1 MSLQNHS
8 TQYPKVL
15 IITRNAWNNNNCT
28 GNTLSNFFR
37 NWPKDKLANIY
48 CRAETINNPVCNMY
62 YRITEQE
69 LIRNIKNRSFD
80 VGEMFF
86 RDGHETEEHHIEQ
99 DISSSKKMYGF
110 FSRHRWTL
118 ALWAR
123 DLIWDLGKWKNEK
136 LEKFLKDFSPDVIYM
151 PCYDSV
157 YMHKILWYVKKITK
171 AKIVLF
177 TGDDTYT
184 LKQFNLSPLYW
195 INRLIDRKTMRKS
208 VKMAETLFVISDL
221 QKQEYDKI
229 FKRECVILRKG
240 GDFNKEF
247 APKEIYGTPLRL
259 VYTGNIHSGRW
270 RTLAKMAEAIKK
282 INADGQ
288 KIQLDIYTLS
298 ARNQKMI
305 EMLEIDGASRLMPPA
320 TDAEIKQALLDA
332 DVLVF
337 VEPFEL
343 KEKLKWRL
351 SFSTKIVDYLASSRA
366 ILAVG
371 PDGLSSM
378 DYLKRFDAAICVND
392 IKSLHDKLLN
402 LANNPQI
409 VQEYAKKSWD
419 CGKENN
425 NMENTEM
432 VLYNGLMR
440 KKNDQK

>member
-1 MSLQNHS
+1 MKEVDK
-8 TQYPKVL
+8 YPNVL
-15 IITRNAWNNNNCT
+15 LLTRNAWNNGNCA
-28 GNTLSNFFR
+28 GNTFSNFFR
-37 NWPKDKLANIY
+37 NWPADKIANVF
-48 CRAETINNPVCNMY
+48 CRAETINNSVCQQY
-62 YRITEQE
+62 YKITEQE
-69 LIRNIKNRSFD
+69 LLRTILRKAPSAGECIFLTDATSTLIDNDYQKD
-80 VGEMFF
+80 V
-86 RDGHETEEHHIEQ
+86 DK
-99 DISSSKKMYGF
+99 SKSIYGY
-110 FSRHRWTL
+110 FSRHRWVL
-118 ALWAR
+118 ALWVR
-123 DLIWDLGKWKNEK
+123 DFLWKIGKWKTK
-136 LEKFLKDFSPDVIYM
+136 QFDDFLTSFAPDIIFM
-151 PCYDSV
+151 TCYDSV
-157 YMHKILWYVKKITK
+157 YMHKVLEYIHKVTK
-171 AKIVLF
+171 APIVLF
-177 TGDDTYT
+177 AEDDTYT